1 MMRVGG
7 GVLDAPRVCLIDAA
21 YGWAVRE
28 AVPCALGEQLPM
40 LFSSITFLY
49 FFLPITL
56 ILYYLA
62 PWKWKNH
69 ILLIASL
76 LFYASGEPRY
86 VFLLM
91 FSAFVGWLH
100 GLGFQKYPGNKAILI
115 SGVVWNLAFL
125 LFFKYADFLIGS
137 VNGLLGTELPLLQLR
152 LPIGISFFTFQNMS
166 YVLDVYWGN
175 NKAERNLASYATY
188 LCLFPQLIA
197 GPIVRYSDVAR
208 ELRQRELQLEQVSD
222 GVLRLAVGLG
232 KKVLLANGLG
242 QLAEMTVADGSV
254 LFAWLRAVA
263 YALQIYFDF
272 SGYSDMAIGMGHM
285 MGFRFLENFDH
296 PFLSR
301 SVTEFWRRWHM
312 SLGTWFRDYVYIPLG
327 GSRTTKAKWLR
338 NVLVVW
344 MLTGIWHGASWN
356 FLLWGLYY
364 GVLLLVEK
372 LWLGQY
378 LKGRVLPHLYVILIT
393 VFGFVL
399 FHHTDGSA
407 AVREMGIMVGLG
419 GLPFANATALYY
431 LRSYAVLFL
440 LAIVGSTELPN
451 RLSARL
457 PEKARVA
464 LQPIFVLVL
473 LVLVT
478 ACLVDGSFNPFLY
491 FRF

>member
-1 MMRVGG
+1 
-7 GVLDAPRVCLIDAA
+7 
-21 YGWAVRE
+21 
-28 AVPCALGEQLPM
+28 M

-49 FFLPITL
+49 FFLPVVL
-56 ILYYLA
+56 IIYYLA
-62 PWKWKNH
+62 PRAWRNP

-76 LFYASGEPRY
+76 IFYRAGEPTY
-86 VFLLM
+86 IYLLAG
-91 FSAFVGWLH
+91 SALIGWAH
-100 GLGFQKYPGNKAILI
+100 GLGFRKYPGSKAILI
-115 SGVVWNLAFL
+115 SGIVWNLAFL

-137 VNGLLGTELPLLQLR
+137 VNGVLGTQIPLPGLR

-166 YVLDVYWGN
+166 YILDVYWGESE
-175 NKAERNLASYATY
+175 AEKNPASYATY

-208 ELRQRELQLEQVSD
+208 ELRERELKLDQVSE
-222 GVLRLAVGLG
+222 GVVRLAIGLG

-242 QLAEMTVADGSV
+242 QLAELSVPDGSV
-254 LFAWLRAVA
+254 LFSWLRAIA
-263 YALQIYFDF
+263 FTLQIYFDF
-272 SGYSDMAIGMGHM
+272 SGYSDMAIGMGRM

-327 GSRTTKAKWLR
+327 GSRTTKVKWLR

-364 GVLLLVEK
+364 GIWLLIEK
-372 LWLGQY
+372 LWLGKY
-378 LKGRVLPHLYVILIT
+378 LKGPAWPHLYVILIT

-399 FHHTDGSA
+399 FHYTDG
-407 AVREMGIMVGLG
+407 AVALRELQTMVGLS
-419 GLPFANATALYY
+419 GLPPVNATALYY
-431 LRSYAVLFL
+431 LRSYGMLFL
-440 LAIVGSTELPN
+440 LAMVGSTELPMK
-451 RLSARL
+451 LAARL
-457 PEKARVA
+457 PEKAKTV
-464 LQPIFVLVL
+464 LQPVFVLGV

>member
-1 MMRVGG
+1 
-7 GVLDAPRVCLIDAA
+7 
-21 YGWAVRE
+21 
-28 AVPCALGEQLPM
+28 M

-76 LFYASGEPRY
+76 VFYVSGEPRY
-86 VFLLM
+86 IVLLL

-100 GLGFQKYPGNKAILI
+100 GLGFQKKPGSKAILA
-115 SGVVWNLAFL
+115 SGVFWNLAFL

-137 VNGLLGTELPLLQLR
+137 VNGLLGTQIPLLGLR

-166 YVLDVYWGN
+166 YVLDVYRGDT
-175 NKAERNLASYATY
+175 KVQRNLASYATY

-197 GPIVRYSDVAR
+197 GPIVRYSDVVRDLEQR
-208 ELRQRELQLEQVSD
+208 ELRLEQISQ

-242 QLAEMTVADGSV
+242 VLAEMSVPDGSV
-254 LFAWLRAVA
+254 LFSWLRAVA
-263 YALQIYFDF
+263 YTLQIYFDF

-285 MGFRFLENFDH
+285 LGFRFLENFDH
-296 PFLSR
+296 PLLSR

-312 SLGTWFRDYVYIPLG
+312 SLGGWFRDYVYIPLG

-364 GVLLLVEK
+364 GVLLLIEK
-372 LWLGQY
+372 LWLGKY

-399 FHHTDGSA
+399 FHNTDASVA
-407 AVREMGIMVGLG
+407 LKEMGNMVGLG
-419 GLPFANATALYY
+419 GLPFANTTALYY
-431 LRSYAVLFL
+431 LRSYAVLFV
-440 LAIVGSTELPN
+440 LAMVGSTELPFK
-451 RLSARL
+451 LAARL
-457 PEKARVA
+457 PEKAKTI
-464 LQPIFVLVL
+464 LQPLFVLLL